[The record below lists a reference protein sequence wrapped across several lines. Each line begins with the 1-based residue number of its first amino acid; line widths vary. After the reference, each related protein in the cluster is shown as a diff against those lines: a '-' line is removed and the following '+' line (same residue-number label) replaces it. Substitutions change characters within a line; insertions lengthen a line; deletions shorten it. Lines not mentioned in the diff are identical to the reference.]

1 MKLREIMTSG
11 VVTADEGTGAGE
23 VARLMRDRKVGSVVI
38 CDPEGG
44 PAAMITDRDVA
55 VRIAAADIALDEPA
69 GRHASRPLITGE
81 PEMELDEAAA
91 LMVKHRVRR
100 LPVVEEDSLVGIVTL
115 DDIAVRT
122 GNLEVAQRMTAEV
135 IEGALPQFYFHERG

>member
-1 MKLREIMTSG
+1 VHLSEIMTPR
-11 VVTADEGTGAGE
+11 VVTSRPDAGAVT
-23 VARLMRDRKVGSVVI
+23 VARLMRDHRVGSVVI
-38 CDPEGG
+38 VDQEESPV
-44 PAAMITDRDVA
+44 AMITDRDL
-55 VRIAAADIALDEPA
+55 ALRVFAEGLAPDSPV
-69 GRHASRPLITGE
+69 GDHASRPLVCGE

-91 LMVKHRVRR
+91 LMVQHRVRR
-100 LPVVEEDSLVGIVTL
+100 LPVVESNRLAGIVTL

>member
-1 MKLREIMTSG
+1 MKLAEIMTSG
-11 VVTADEGTGAGE
+11 VVTATPEASALSI
-23 VARLMRDRKVGSVVI
+23 ARQMRDRRVGSVVI
-38 CDPEGG
+38 VDPAGS
-44 PAAMITDRDVA
+44 PVAMVTDRDLALRILAGGVDPETA
-55 VRIAAADIALDEPA
+55 VGE
-69 GRHASRPLITGE
+69 HASRPLICGE

-91 LMVKHRVRR
+91 LMVQHRVRR
-100 LPVVEEDSLVGIVTL
+100 LPVVDADRLAGIVTL